1 VYPEIDGDGTRTRR
15 RNPDDAA
22 MLPDT
27 AGRSPSGA
35 LSVGGCDLLELAARH
50 GTPLYVFDEATIRT
64 RLRAYR
70 EALRAWP
77 PGGDVLYSA
86 KAFLSPAM
94 VRILVEE
101 DCGADVV
108 SGGELEIVL
117 RGGLAASRIA
127 FPGNNKS
134 PAEVESALAA
144 GIGHLVVDSDHELD
158 LLAGHGG
165 GRRIGALLRVTP
177 GVRPDTHDHISTGQV
192 DSKFG
197 FDIAGGQAMAA
208 LRRAIGVEAIEV
220 RGLHMH
226 IGSQIL
232 ELRSHAAAVD
242 AVAEF
247 AVAARE
253 ELGFTLRTLS
263 AGGGLGI
270 AHTAAEHPPSIATF
284 MSTLTESIERGFG
297 SRGLPP
303 PALHVEPGRSVVGP
317 AAVALYTVGARK
329 AIPGVRTYVSVDGG
343 MADNIRPELYG
354 ARYQPVLVR
363 DPDAAA
369 VETVTVAGRYCEST
383 DVLVRDCAL
392 PELRAGDILAV
403 PAAGAYTLSMA
414 SNYNA
419 GLRPAVVFVHDGI
432 ARLVRRRETVDD
444 LLRCELTGTRVSAP
458 D

>member
-1 VYPEIDGDGTRTRR
+1 MMTR
-15 RNPDDAA
+15 

-27 AGRSPSGA
+27 AGRSAAGN
-35 LSVGGCDLLELAARH
+35 LTVGGCDLLELAEGF
-50 GTPLYVFDEATIRT
+50 GTPLYVFDEATIRS

-70 EALRAWP
+70 AGLRGWP
-77 PGGDVLYSA
+77 AGGDVLYSA
-86 KAFLSPAM
+86 KAYLSPAM
-94 VRILVEE
+94 VRILIEE

-108 SGGELEIVL
+108 SGGELEIVM
-117 RGGLAASRIA
+117 RSGLPASRVA

-134 PAEVESALAA
+134 PAELDAAIAA
-144 GIGHLVVDSDHELD
+144 GIGHLVVDSEHELE
-158 LLAGHGG
+158 LLGQRGDAG
-165 GRRIGALLRVTP
+165 RVGALLRISP

-197 FDIAGGQAMAA
+197 FGIGSGQAMAA
-208 LRRAIGVEAIEV
+208 LHRALGVAALEV

-247 AVAARE
+247 AAAARE
-253 ELGFTLRTLS
+253 QLSFLTHTLS

-270 AHTAAEHPPSIATF
+270 AHTAGEHPPSIAEF
-284 MSTLTESIERGFG
+284 MSVLTESIKRSFEARD
-297 SRGLPP
+297 LPL

-317 AAVALYTVGARK
+317 AAVALYTIGARK
-329 AIPGVRTYVSVDGG
+329 AIPAVRTYVSVDGG

-354 ARYQPVLVR
+354 ARYQPLLVR
-363 DPDAAA
+363 DPDGAP
-369 VETVTVAGRYCEST
+369 VETVTIAGRYCEST
-383 DVLVRDCAL
+383 DILVRECPL
-392 PELRAGDILAV
+392 PELRPGDILAV
-403 PAAGAYTLSMA
+403 PATGAYTLSMA

-444 LLRCELTGTRVSAP
+444 LLRCEVTGATVTPS
-458 D
+458 

>member
-1 VYPEIDGDGTRTRR
+1 MMGR
-15 RNPDDAA
+15 

-27 AGRSPSGA
+27 AGRSASGH
-35 LSVGGCDLLELAARH
+35 LSVGGCDLLELARRF
-50 GTPLYVFDEATIRT
+50 GTPLYVFDEATIRG

-70 EALRAWP
+70 DGLRAWP
-77 PGGDVLYSA
+77 AGGDVLYSA
-86 KAFLSPAM
+86 KAYLSPAM

-108 SGGELEIVL
+108 SGAELEIAL

-134 PAEVESALAA
+134 AEELAAALAA
-144 GIGHLVVDSDHELD
+144 GVGHLVVDSEHELE
-158 LLAGHGG
+158 LLA
-165 GRRIGALLRVTP
+165 RQTATARVRALLRVSP
-177 GVRPDTHDHISTGQV
+177 GVRPDTHAHISTGQV

-197 FDIAGGQAMAA
+197 FGVAGGQAMAA
-208 LRRAIGVEAIEV
+208 LRTALGVAAIEV

-242 AVAEF
+242 ALADF
-247 AVAARE
+247 AAAARD
-253 ELGFTLRTLS
+253 ELQFETMTVS

-270 AHTAAEHPPSIATF
+270 AHTSAEAPPSVAQFLQVLTGSVERSF
-284 MSTLTESIERGFG
+284 ST
-297 SRGLPP
+297 RGLRL

-317 AAVALYTVGARK
+317 AGMALYTVGARK
-329 AIPGVRTYVSVDGG
+329 EIPGVRTYVSVDGG

-354 ARYQPVLVR
+354 ARYQPLLVR
-363 DPDAAA
+363 DPDAPA
-369 VETVTVAGRYCEST
+369 VETVTIAGRYCEST
-383 DVLVRDCAL
+383 DVLVRDCPMPQL
-392 PELRAGDILAV
+392 NAGDILAV

-444 LLRCELTGTRVSAP
+444 LLRCEVTGATVTP
-458 D
+458 T

>member
-1 VYPEIDGDGTRTRR
+1 
-15 RNPDDAA
+15 

-27 AGRSPSGA
+27 AARSGA
-35 LSVGGCDLLELAARH
+35 GNLSVGGCDLLELVDRF
-50 GTPLYVFDEATIRT
+50 GTPLYVFDEATIRA

-70 EALRAWP
+70 EGLSRWP
-77 PGGDVLYSA
+77 AGGDVLYSA
-86 KAFLSPAM
+86 KAYLSPAM

-108 SGGELEIVL
+108 SGGELEVVL
-117 RGGLAASRIA
+117 RSGMAPGRVA

-134 PAEVESALAA
+134 PVEIDAALAA
-144 GIGHLVVDSDHELD
+144 GIGHLVVDSEHELD
-158 LLAGHGG
+158 LLAGHRG
-165 GRRIGALLRVTP
+165 GRRVGALLRVSP

-197 FDIAGGQAMAA
+197 FSIGTGQALAA
-208 LRRAIGVEAIEV
+208 LRRALGIAAIEV

-226 IGSQIL
+226 IGSQLL
-232 ELRSHAAAVD
+232 EVQSVADALE
-242 AVAEF
+242 AVAELA
-247 AVAARE
+247 AVARE
-253 ELGFTLRTLS
+253 QLGFETRTLS

-270 AHTAAEHPPSIATF
+270 AHTDADRAVPVSEF
-284 MSTLTESIERGFG
+284 MPFLTLSLERSFA
-297 SRGLPP
+297 SRGLRL

-329 AIPGVRTYVSVDGG
+329 EIPGVRTYVSVDGG

-354 ARYQPVLVR
+354 ARYQPLLVS
-363 DPDAAA
+363 DPDGAPT
-369 VETVTVAGRYCEST
+369 ETVTIAGRYCEST
-383 DVLVRDCAL
+383 DILVRDCPL
-392 PELRAGDILAV
+392 PRLRPGDILAV

-419 GLRPAVVFVHDGI
+419 GLRPAVVFVQDGR

-444 LLRCELTGTRVSAP
+444 LLRCEVTGTAVTPS
-458 D
+458 